1 MINRLTP
8 GIFSLFLHSFLLG
21 GILLI
26 SWKKGAEEE
35 NPIYVVW
42 IEKKIEKILSQ
53 SPLKQKKQEKNKNVK
68 LTLAPQK
75 IEARN
80 LQQTGAPLATRP
92 VNQKPLPRKPHQ
104 PLPAYPWICR
114 KRGQEGVV
122 AILIRTNNEG
132 KAIYTKVQRSS
143 GYDLL
148 DEAALK
154 AIQNWILAEGCVEKT
169 FSIAFRLNG

>member
-1 MINRLTP
+1 MISRLTP
-8 GIFSLFLHSFLLG
+8 GIFSLCLHSLLLG

-35 NPIYVVW
+35 NPIHVVW

-53 SPLKQKKQEKNKNVK
+53 MPQKQEKQEKKKSVK
-68 LTLAPQK
+68 PALAPQK
-75 IEARN
+75 IEAKN
-80 LQQTGAPLATRP
+80 LQQTGAPLAPRP
-92 VNQKPLPRKPHQ
+92 VSQKPLPKNSYK
-104 PLPAYPWICR
+104 PLPTYPWICR

-122 AILIRTNNEG
+122 AIFIRTNNEG
-132 KAIYTKVQRSS
+132 KVIDSKVHKSS

-154 AIQNWILAEGCVEKT
+154 AIQSWILAEGSVEKT
-169 FSIAFRLNG
+169 FSITFRLNG